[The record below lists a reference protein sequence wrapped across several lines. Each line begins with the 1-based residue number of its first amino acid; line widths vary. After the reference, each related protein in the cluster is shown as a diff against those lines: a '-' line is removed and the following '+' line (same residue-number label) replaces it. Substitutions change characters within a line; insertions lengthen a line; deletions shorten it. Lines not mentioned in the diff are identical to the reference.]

1 MVTMLFNAV
10 KNKALKAFLN
20 YKSLI
25 EIALQTLQFYILI
38 FIKKVYFFYLKCKR
52 QVKHGH

>member
-10 KNKALKAFLN
+10 KKKALKAFLN

-38 FIKKVYFFYLKCKR
+38 FIKKVYFFLS
-52 QVKHGH
+52 QV